1 MKPSILILA
10 AAGLA
15 LASAVPGRA
24 QTAPGESKPHE
35 YACIAATVGGTVAGI
50 AIGSLLGGGVGTLL
64 FEGAGGELGGKAGHM
79 LKCPGK

>member
-1 MKPSILILA
+1 MKPLILTL
-10 AAGLA
+10 AAGAA
-15 LASAVPGRA
+15 LATAAPGRA
-24 QTAPGESKPHE
+24 ETAPGETKSHE

-64 FEGAGGELGGKAGHM
+64 FEGAGGDLGGKAGHM

>member
-1 MKPSILILA
+1 MKPSTLIR

-15 LASAVPGRA
+15 LSAAPGRA

-64 FEGAGGELGGKAGHM
+64 FEGAGGDLGGKAGQM